1 MDYVKNLISVV
12 IPCYNR
18 VDVILP
24 CIQSVLSQSYGDI
37 EIIVA
42 DDGSTDGTE
51 KLFDQLTDARI
62 RYCRYTPNHG
72 ACRARNFGAQRARGE
87 YIAFQDSDDY
97 WHTDKLQKELSAL
110 LEWNADFVFCGM
122 NRVSPDGKKYYYPVN
137 PFDNSADALPQLL
150 MENRAGTQTMLM
162 RREVWENVRFSED
175 FRRYQD
181 WDFVLRVAAA
191 GYKLHYLPQALVESP
206 VSAGSISASVNS
218 LPALIHLYEAHR
230 MEFDSRPQCLARFY
244 LRVSRRL
251 KATDPFGAFRYY
263 LKSVKTKMP
272 AKTYKYSARG
282 G

>member
-137 PFDNSADALPQLL
+137 PFDNSADALPQQGFHLVRRQQDRLL
-150 MENRAGTQTMLM
+150 MIL
-162 RREVWENVRFSED
+162 
-175 FRRYQD
+175 
-181 WDFVLRVAAA
+181 
-191 GYKLHYLPQALVESP
+191 
-206 VSAGSISASVNS
+206 
-218 LPALIHLYEAHR
+218 
-230 MEFDSRPQCLARFY
+230 
-244 LRVSRRL
+244 RL
-251 KATDPFGAFRYY
+251 KLGIINASITRRNDQHCALAQPKRERLGNLRRFAPD
-263 LKSVKTKMP
+263 T
-272 AKTYKYSARG
+272 
-282 G
+282 